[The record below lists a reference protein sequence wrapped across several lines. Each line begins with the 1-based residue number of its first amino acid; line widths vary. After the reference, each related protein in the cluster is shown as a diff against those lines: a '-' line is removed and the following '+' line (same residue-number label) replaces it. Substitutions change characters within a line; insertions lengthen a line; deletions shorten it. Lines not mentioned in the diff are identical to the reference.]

1 MIIFVSNLSSDC
13 TEETLTRVFQ
23 VYGQVLS
30 VSIMDDKY
38 IGSGQ
43 PRVYGY
49 VEMASKSEGS
59 AAVAGLPGA
68 VVNDRKIQV
77 IEALP
82 LEKKHAGLFTKRPN
96 KKIRQRT

>member
-59 AAVAGLPGA
+59 AAVDGLLGK
-68 VVNDRKIQV
+68 VVNDRKLQIV
-77 IEALP
+77 EALP
-82 LEKKHAGLFTKRPN
+82 LEKKTAGVFTKRPN

>member
-1 MIIFVSNLSSDC
+1 MIIYVGNLSLDC
-13 TEETLTRVFQ
+13 TEETLARVFQ
-23 VYGQVLS
+23 VYGRVLS
-30 VSIMDDKY
+30 VSVMNDKY

-59 AAVAGLPGA
+59 AAMAGLLGT
-68 VVNDRKIQV
+68 VVNDRKIQI

-82 LEKKHAGLFTKRPN
+82 LDKRYDGLFTKRPN
-96 KKIRQRT
+96 KKIRQRA